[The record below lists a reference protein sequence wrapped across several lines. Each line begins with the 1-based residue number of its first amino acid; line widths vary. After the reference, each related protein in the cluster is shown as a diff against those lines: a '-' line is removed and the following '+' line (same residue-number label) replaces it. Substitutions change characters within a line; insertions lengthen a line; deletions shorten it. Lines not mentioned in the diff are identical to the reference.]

1 MNNIKKYAGYI
12 LSGMIL
18 SLGIAGARLQS
29 NLLLFTML
37 GMIIIA
43 LLLAVFDK
51 IDEKQYPALLF
62 GIGLGLIYQVSLMTN
77 HLVGTDIHYEY
88 YFARLTYLNGSWD
101 STIGHSYNS
110 AVSISVFIPM
120 MARLLHMPLEWAF
133 KIIPP
138 LFLAGVPVV
147 MFYIFKKE
155 FDAKTAFLS
164 VFFFISIPTMFLEL
178 SGLAKQAIGEL
189 FLISCLGLIVYNVF
203 KREWVRYILIGVLAI
218 LTALSHYSMGGTLF
232 CYLLGAV
239 ILFPI
244 GKYIFKRT
252 PNINLKYLTL
262 VLVIFTAVSALFYG
276 WAAQGAPLRDVLAS
290 AGITS
295 GLIANPSDAGDVAGL
310 PGMSDSADP
319 GSAQSD
325 AGDVAGLPGMSDS
338 ADPGSAQ
345 YKHWEYPE
353 PAVAVALGAD
363 FSGSSTIAKI
373 FRLFQYATQI
383 LIIVGCITLL
393 VQYKRRSLGYMVF
406 LVLSGVILTM
416 VVFLPGF
423 SPLFNASRF
432 YNLIL
437 LFMSPAAI
445 IGGKLILRNYKMVAV
460 VILIPYFLFTS
471 GAIFELVKINDLTV
485 ITLPYSHSLSAARL
499 DSTALSTDNDIAARD
514 WVENNLKFPIYGDM
528 WGSTTMFEVRSNLSA
543 EVNTMLGNPFVYVFV
558 FREDALK
565 PDPIPGN
572 CYILLRERNTER
584 QEITYQVGVGLRKT
598 LGYDEVGFREVL
610 NDRPVLFQSGNAVV
624 YGMKEQ

>member
-1 MNNIKKYAGYI
+1 MNNIKKYTGHI
-12 LSGMIL
+12 LTGTIL
-18 SLGIAGARLQS
+18 VLGIVGARMQS
-29 NLLLFTML
+29 NLLLFGML
-37 GMIIIA
+37 GIIIIA
-43 LLLAVFDK
+43 LLLAMFDK
-51 IDEKQYPALLF
+51 IDEKQYPVLLF

-147 MFYIFKKE
+147 MFYIFRKE
-155 FDAKTAFLS
+155 FDTKTAFLS
-164 VFFFISIPTMFLEL
+164 VFFFISVPTMFLEL

-203 KREWVRYILIGVLAI
+203 KREWARYVLIGLFAV

-244 GKYIFKRT
+244 GKYVFKRV

-262 VLVIFTAVSALFYG
+262 VLVIFTGVSALFYG
-276 WAAQGAPLRDVLAS
+276 WSAQGAPLHDVLAS

-295 GLIANPSDAGDVAGL
+295 GIIPDPAETEIGTGL

-319 GSAQSD
+319 GSS
-325 AGDVAGLPGMSDS
+325 
-338 ADPGSAQ
+338 Q
-345 YKHWEYPE
+345 YKHWVYPE
-353 PAVAVALGAD
+353 PAVAVAMGAD
-363 FSGSSTIAKI
+363 FSGSSPVAKV
-373 FRLFQYATQI
+373 FRIFQYATQF
-383 LIIVGCITLL
+383 LIIVGCIVLL
-393 VQYKRRSLGYMVF
+393 VQYKRHSLGYIVF
-406 LVLSGVILTM
+406 LVLSGMILTM

-437 LFMSPAAI
+437 LFMAPAAI
-445 IGGKLILRNYKMVAV
+445 IGGKLILRNYRVLTI

-471 GAIFELVKINDLTV
+471 GAVFELVKINDLTV

-499 DSTALSTDNDIAARD
+499 DSTALFTDNDIAARD
-514 WVENNLKFPIYGDM
+514 WVENNHKFPIYGDM
-528 WGSTTMFEVRSNLSA
+528 WGATSMFEVRSNLSA
-543 EVNTMLGNPFVYVFV
+543 QVNVMLEVPFVYVLV
-558 FREDALK
+558 FREDALA
-565 PDPIPGN
+565 PDPIPDN
-572 CYILLRERNTER
+572 CYILLRERNTEK

-598 LGYDEVGFREVL
+598 LGYDEVGFREVISG
-610 NDRPVLFQSGNAVV
+610 RPILFQAGNAIV
-624 YGMKEQ
+624 YGMKGQ